1 MSEYVML
8 QQEMKDMATTIR
20 KYLPRITVCLEE
32 IAKDRNAKKIL
43 YTEIKDTKMSYVLT
57 EDIAK
62 VGKRLTE
69 TEESPLV
76 TKEDVEYL
84 TNKKTDMLEK
94 KGIDISKM
102 DVRELNK
109 AIKKTPEYK
118 RGKSMISS
126 LGYRGEE

>member
-20 KYLPRITVCLEE
+20 KYLPKITMCLEK

-43 YTEIKDTKMSYVLT
+43 YTEVKGTKMSYVLT
-57 EDIAK
+57 EDIAN

-69 TEESPLV
+69 TEEFPLV

-94 KGIDISKM
+94 
-102 DVRELNK
+102 R
-109 AIKKTPEYK
+109 
-118 RGKSMISS
+118 
-126 LGYRGEE
+126 